1 LGAIGGFF
9 VLGCL
14 ALWRGSRAL
23 AGLCCLLG
31 LVFAGALDSRVHT
44 PGPPPEIDA
53 SGREVVI
60 VGGCV
65 VEPPAISGER
75 ERFILELD
83 RDARA
88 EVTLYTK
95 PGETLPALRYGQNLE
110 LDGKVRPPRNFGNPG
125 AFDFRNYLARQDIYW
140 TISAA
145 AGSVRVLPGHCG
157 NAFQKAVMDLR
168 QAALARIEQLYRGDA
183 YQSGMMQAILI
194 GQSFQLQRVWTDQYR
209 STGTFHMIVI
219 SGTHVAVLAAFFLFM
234 LRICLVP
241 ESLALFLTVLAAWL
255 YALVTG
261 FHAPCVRSAAGL
273 TLFMIAGYFFRQ
285 RRIMNLVAAVALGF
299 LLLDPEQLFEASFQL
314 TFLAV
319 GFLAAFAQP
328 AIAATSGPLMA
339 GLRDL
344 ADTGRDFRMHP
355 RAAQFRIE
363 VRLLAETLR
372 APLWVVAWPARVVL
386 FVYEIVLISAVAQL
400 GLALPMVIYFHRL
413 GFSGLSANAFV
424 VPLLGAVVPIG
435 FLAVFTGWHWIAR
448 FGGLLLWL
456 SQKVVWFHANL
467 EPAWRIPTP
476 PVWLA
481 VALAAALVAAG
492 LWRSRWGA
500 LAVALLLAL
509 LVWHPFPPDVHP
521 GELELTA
528 IDVGQGDSLLV
539 LFPDGK
545 RMLVDGGGI
554 PAFGRIARSQMNIGE
569 DVVAPYL
576 WDRGFRSVDVVA
588 LSHAHED
595 HSGGLG
601 ALIADFRPRE
611 VWTGFTPD
619 GPEWRAV
626 HDKAVAVGARI
637 MPLRAPS
644 RFAFG
649 GAAIEVLAP
658 SADYLPADE
667 PTNNDSL
674 VMRVTFGQRSFFLSG
689 DVERGIEQEMAYT
702 NELRP
707 TDVLKVAHH
716 GSRTSS
722 TEEFLGA
729 VQPAFAL
736 ISAGF
741 ENSYGHPHPT
751 VVARLREHHAAV
763 LRTDVDGMI
772 TVRTDGH
779 RMNVETYSGL
789 LRGK

>member
-1 LGAIGGFF
+1 
-9 VLGCL
+9 
-14 ALWRGSRAL
+14 
-23 AGLCCLLG
+23 
-31 LVFAGALDSRVHT
+31 
-44 PGPPPEIDA
+44 
-53 SGREVVI
+53 
-60 VGGCV
+60 
-65 VEPPAISGER
+65 
-75 ERFILELD
+75 
-83 RDARA
+83 
-88 EVTLYTK
+88 
-95 PGETLPALRYGQNLE
+95 
-110 LDGKVRPPRNFGNPG
+110 
-125 AFDFRNYLARQDIYW
+125 
-140 TISAA
+140 
-145 AGSVRVLPGHCG
+145 
-157 NAFQKAVMDLR
+157 MDLR
-168 QAALARIEQLYRGDA
+168 QTALARIEHLYHGDA
-183 YQSGMMQAILI
+183 YQSGMMQAVLI
-194 GQSFQLQRVWTDQYR
+194 GQTFQVEKVWTEQYR
-209 STGTFHMIVI
+209 RTGTFHMIVI

-234 LRICLVP
+234 LRICFVP
-241 ESLALFLTVLAAWL
+241 ESLALFTTVLAAWL

-261 FHAPCVRSAAGL
+261 FQAPCVRSAAGL
-273 TLFMIAGYFFRQ
+273 TLFMIAGYFFRR

-344 ADTGRDFRMHP
+344 PDRGRDLHMHP

-363 VRLLAETLR
+363 IRLLAETLH
-372 APLWVVAWPARVVL
+372 APLWVVAWPARLVL

-400 GLALPMVIYFHRL
+400 GLALPMVVYFHRL

-424 VPLLGAVVPIG
+424 VPLMGAVVPVG

-500 LAVALLLAL
+500 LAVAVLLAL

-554 PAFGRIARSQMNIGE
+554 PAFGRIARSQMDIGE

-595 HSGGLG
+595 HSGGLA

-689 DVERGIEQEMAYT
+689 DVERGIEQEMLYT
-702 NELRP
+702 NELHS

-722 TEEFLGA
+722 TEEFLSA

-751 VVARLREHHAAV
+751 VVERLREHHAAI
-763 LRTDVDGMI
+763 LRTDQDGLI
-772 TVRTDGH
+772 TIRTDG
-779 RMNVETYSGL
+779 RKINVETFSGVL
-789 LRGK
+789 AK